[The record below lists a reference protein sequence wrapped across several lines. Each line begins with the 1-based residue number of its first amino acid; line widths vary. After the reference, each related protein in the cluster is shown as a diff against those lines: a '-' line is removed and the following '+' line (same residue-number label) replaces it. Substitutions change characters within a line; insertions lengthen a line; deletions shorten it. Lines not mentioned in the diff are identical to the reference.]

1 MKRLALALIA
11 LACLYSTNVEARGH
25 RGLPWCGIY
34 MGKYFGMSDRSLWIA
49 RNWAHVGSSAG
60 GPGQGVVVVWPHHV
74 GVITGQTANG
84 EWIVHS
90 GNDGGAVRTRP
101 RSLRGVIAFRHVGGA
116 SLAYN
121 DLKVQEQAVRGR
133 HKHLVALAVEGWQGN
148 PSLKQPRARTRI
160 AAGEITS
167 AYASPFA
174 APAQTTNEIWPQQ
187 RKPMSKRKR
196 VLVALNAP
204 MPDTVHAWHS
214 ESFGL
219 GSISQ
224 GAPRTG
230 YVRQAAYHPSS
241 QASQQWGW
249 NSQPGMG
256 SLDMFAHAPAGG
268 AAAVKHAYP
277 HRAR

>member
-1 MKRLALALIA
+1 MKRLALALIT
-11 LACLYSTNVEARGH
+11 LACLYSSSSEARGH

-49 RNWAHVGSSAG
+49 RNWARVGSNAG

-133 HKHLVALAVEGWQGN
+133 HKHLVALAVEGGDA
-148 PSLKQPRARTRI
+148 PTFSLKKSRARARL
-160 AAGEITS
+160 TS
-167 AYASPFA
+167 PTLTAYASPFTM
-174 APAQTTNEIWPQQ
+174 PTQTTSEFFSEQ
-187 RKPMSKRKR
+187 RKPVRKGKR

-204 MPDTVHAWHS
+204 VPYAVHQTFS
-214 ESFGL
+214 EGAGFGV
-219 GSISQ
+219 ISQ

-230 YVRQAAYHPSS
+230 YVRQAAYHPNS

-249 NSQPGMG
+249 STPGDTGSQG
-256 SLDMFAHAPAGG
+256 MFAHAPAGG
-268 AAAVKHAYP
+268 GVAARHAYP